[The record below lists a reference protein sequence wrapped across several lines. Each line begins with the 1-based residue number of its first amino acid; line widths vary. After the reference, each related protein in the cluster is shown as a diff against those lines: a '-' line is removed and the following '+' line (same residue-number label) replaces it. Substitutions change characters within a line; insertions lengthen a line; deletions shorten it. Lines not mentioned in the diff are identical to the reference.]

1 MLDVLLSA
9 ATPFNLMLAL
19 EDGVLGTFIGALLG
33 VSATLPKTVLAPFTL
48 TMDPAFWLIA
58 PRAIYTGATD
68 GGAYASI
75 LVNASGK
82 LAAIATSL
90 DGFPITERGGV
101 DLAVTIICF
110 ASANAGVAAALAL
123 LIVATPLTT
132 IAFKFEPVAY
142 YWPAVSCLPLITV
155 LSKGATL
162 KDLIGGCLGS
172 GLSTIGSGAVGDV
185 RYTFSHPNLLGGIH
199 ITPALIGL
207 YCVPALINMVASK
220 TPYIQQATKG
230 RGTRISEAP
239 GLMWRP
245 KFNPVCS
252 SVVGTI
258 VGNLPAPGGAGA
270 GVVECSETR
279 LTSKHKGQF
288 GKGEALGT
296 TLTDWRVMQSDL
308 GAVFPKTVEI
318 HAQEITPLA
327 NSGIKPD
334 QSRPITVAVPLASA
348 SRALAYMGLRT
359 RQPLVKTWIDRAFV
373 GSCTDA
379 QVEDLRTAAQ
389 ILKGPHEANVATEI
403 VVSGLKT
410 GPCNS
415 LNRRTEPTVQLGCD
429 SSRNYAVSGLLQLGT
444 LATIAPSVSGIFLG
458 NCEKNGLVVP
468 TLTPDKTDLLI
479 AKVFDLKTQEMSV
492 DPERQ
497 VNEVGNLHARFDI
510 NPTQKQFLLSEADH
524 RKQTLDRAGEVSEF
538 EAMRM
543 VHQA

>member
-19 EDGVLGTFIGALLG
+19 EDGVLGTLLGALPG
-33 VSATLPKTVLAPFTL
+33 VSATLPETVLAPFTL

-58 PRAIYTGATD
+58 PRAIYTGATY
-68 GGAYASI
+68 GGAFASI
-75 LVNASGK
+75 LVNTSGK
-82 LAAIATSL
+82 LAVIATSL

-155 LSKGATL
+155 LSKGAML

-172 GLSTIGSGAVGDV
+172 GLSTIGFAAVGEV
-185 RYTFSHPNLLGGIH
+185 RYMFSHPILLGGIH

-258 VGNLPAPGGAGA
+258 IGNLPAAGGAGA
-270 GVVECSETR
+270 GVVEYSEAR
-279 LTSKHKGQF
+279 LTSKRKGQF

-327 NSGIKPD
+327 NSGTKPD
-334 QSRPITVAVPLASA
+334 QSRPITATPVS
-348 SRALAYMGLRT
+348 STRRALAYMDLLT
-359 RQPLVKTWIDRAFV
+359 RQPLVKIWNDRAFV

-379 QVEDLRTAAQ
+379 QVEDLRTATQ
-389 ILKGPHEANVATEI
+389 ILKGPHEANVATAI
-403 VVSGLKT
+403 VVPGLKI

-415 LNRRTEPTVQLGCD
+415 LNRRTEPTVQFGCD
-429 SSRNYAVSGLLQLGT
+429 SSRNYAVSGLLQLGI
-444 LATIAPSVSGIFLG
+444 LATIAPSVSDIFLG
-458 NCEKNGLVVP
+458 NCEKNGLVIP

-497 VNEVGNLHARFDI
+497 VIEVGNLHVRFDI